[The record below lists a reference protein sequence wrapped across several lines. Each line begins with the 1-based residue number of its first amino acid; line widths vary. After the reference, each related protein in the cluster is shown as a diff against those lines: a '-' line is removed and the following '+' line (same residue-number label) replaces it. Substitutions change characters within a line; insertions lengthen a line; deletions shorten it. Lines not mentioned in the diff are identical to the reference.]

1 MAQQIIERAGRDKH
15 NYARTGRMA
24 LYGGGQLHPPSP
36 IRTIPT
42 HCSRSQDIYLT
53 LFTASHSRL
62 RPRGCNL
69 VQIPPTKNQLPKPKS
84 HNRHP
89 RPCRP
94 VCFCD
99 HQYVRLLEQ
108 YGNHGGFEPHGEIKE
123 HIWHCLGK
131 KLDALARGAVGEF
144 QVCAVR
150 T

>member
-1 MAQQIIERAGRDKH
+1 MAQQLIERAGRDKH

-24 LYGGGQLHPPSP
+24 LYGGGQLHPPSA

-42 HCSRSQDIYLT
+42 DFSRAQNTYLT
-53 LFTASHSRL
+53 LFTTSHSRF
-62 RPRGCNL
+62 RPRGYNL
-69 VQIPPTKNQLPKPKS
+69 VQIPPTKNHLPKPKS

-99 HQYVRLLEQ
+99 HQHVRLLEQ
-108 YGNHGGFEPHGEIKE
+108 YGDHGGFEPHREIKE
-123 HIWHCLGK
+123 HIWHRPGK
-131 KLDALARGAVGEF
+131 KLDGLARGAVSEF
-144 QVCAVR
+144 QVCAVG